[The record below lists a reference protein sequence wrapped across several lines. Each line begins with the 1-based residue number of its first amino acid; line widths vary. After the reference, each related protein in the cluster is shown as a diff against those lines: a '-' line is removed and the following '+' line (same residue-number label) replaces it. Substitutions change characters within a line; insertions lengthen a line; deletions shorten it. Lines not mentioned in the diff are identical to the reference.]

1 MGKRMWKDYSV
12 SYIRKNRASSASV
25 MAAALL
31 AALLLSLLLSLLYSM
46 WDYERERILREE
58 GNFHARLTGRIDE
71 EELTILRG
79 YGNVESAEINAEETE
94 GENLAVDVRLKRTA
108 DIYTE
113 IPKLAELIG
122 LHADQAVYNDAL
134 LSLYLVR
141 NPRNPD
147 GAVIL
152 AAFCAVTVFSCISLI
167 LVIHNAFAVF
177 MNDRVHQFGIL
188 SSIGAT
194 PGQIRACLL
203 QEAGALCTVPV
214 LLGNLLGMAAA
225 AAVLEGI
232 NLYLNEIVPDRAASH
247 FSFHPLVPAA
257 SILCAA
263 ATVWI
268 SALIPAR
275 RMSRLTPLEAI
286 RGKDSAGLKRKKSS
300 PLLSFLFG
308 VEGALAGNALRAQ
321 RRALRAAALSLTLSF
336 LAFTLMECLLSLS
349 QASTRVTYWDRYRNA
364 WDIMITVK
372 DTDIA
377 SFQESPSCQPDSL
390 READGISDVLIY
402 QKEEAVRI
410 LTEEELGAEFMAAGG
425 FGGKESGWL
434 VSAPVVVL
442 DDVSFLSWCGQIG
455 APKRLDGAVVYNRV
469 RDDTDPNFRKRNY
482 IPYLNEDG
490 DRAVLRKTGQEEVS
504 VTLPVIAYTDE
515 APVFREQFG
524 VEDYHELVH
533 FIPASL
539 WEQIGRRIGGA
550 EHELYI
556 RILAQERDSLEALD
570 ALEEELCGLL
580 SEYETESENRIRAK
594 LESDRAFDA
603 LMTIFGSFCVLL
615 ALFGVS
621 SIFLNTLSF
630 VRQRRR
636 EIARYLSIGMTP
648 EGVRKLF
655 CVEALVL
662 AGRPALITLP
672 LAALI
677 TGWFLKITYMDV
689 SVFMAELPVFPILAF
704 FIAIFASVGLA
715 YYVGGRRLMRCS
727 LAEMLR
733 DETVV

>member
-79 YGNVESAEINAEETE
+79 YGNVESAEINAEESE

-402 QKEEAVRI
+402 QKARSS
-410 LTEEELGAEFMAAGG
+410 TTR
-425 FGGKESGWL
+425 GKST
-434 VSAPVVVL
+434 S
-442 DDVSFLSWCGQIG
+442 
-455 APKRLDGAVVYNRV
+455 
-469 RDDTDPNFRKRNY
+469 T
-482 IPYLNEDG
+482 
-490 DRAVLRKTGQEEVS
+490 T
-504 VTLPVIAYTDE
+504 
-515 APVFREQFG
+515 
-524 VEDYHELVH
+524 
-533 FIPASL
+533 
-539 WEQIGRRIGGA
+539 
-550 EHELYI
+550 
-556 RILAQERDSLEALD
+556 
-570 ALEEELCGLL
+570 
-580 SEYETESENRIRAK
+580 
-594 LESDRAFDA
+594 
-603 LMTIFGSFCVLL
+603 
-615 ALFGVS
+615 
-621 SIFLNTLSF
+621 
-630 VRQRRR
+630 
-636 EIARYLSIGMTP
+636 
-648 EGVRKLF
+648 
-655 CVEALVL
+655 
-662 AGRPALITLP
+662 
-672 LAALI
+672 
-677 TGWFLKITYMDV
+677 
-689 SVFMAELPVFPILAF
+689 
-704 FIAIFASVGLA
+704 
-715 YYVGGRRLMRCS
+715 
-727 LAEMLR
+727 
-733 DETVV
+733 

>member
-79 YGNVESAEINAEETE
+79 YGNVESAEINAEESE

-167 LVIHNAFAVF
+167 LVIHNAFTVF

-286 RGKDSAGLKRKKSS
+286 RGKRGAEKKKEFSPSFFSVRGGGSSCGKRA
-300 PLLSFLFG
+300 
-308 VEGALAGNALRAQ
+308 EGAEK
-321 RRALRAAALSLTLSF
+321 S
-336 LAFTLMECLLSLS
+336 
-349 QASTRVTYWDRYRNA
+349 ASRGGT
-364 WDIMITVK
+364 
-372 DTDIA
+372 
-377 SFQESPSCQPDSL
+377 FPD
-390 READGISDVLIY
+390 
-402 QKEEAVRI
+402 
-410 LTEEELGAEFMAAGG
+410 
-425 FGGKESGWL
+425 
-434 VSAPVVVL
+434 P
-442 DDVSFLSWCGQIG
+442 FLSRLYPDGMPAFPFTGKHPRYLLGQIPERMG
-455 APKRLDGAVVYNRV
+455 YHDH
-469 RDDTDPNFRKRNY
+469 
-482 IPYLNEDG
+482 
-490 DRAVLRKTGQEEVS
+490 
-504 VTLPVIAYTDE
+504 
-515 APVFREQFG
+515 REGYGYRFLSG
-524 VEDYHELVH
+524 VP
-533 FIPASL
+533 F
-539 WEQIGRRIGGA
+539 
-550 EHELYI
+550 
-556 RILAQERDSLEALD
+556 
-570 ALEEELCGLL
+570 L
-580 SEYETESENRIRAK
+580 S
-594 LESDRAFDA
+594 
-603 LMTIFGSFCVLL
+603 
-615 ALFGVS
+615 
-621 SIFLNTLSF
+621 
-630 VRQRRR
+630 
-636 EIARYLSIGMTP
+636 AR
-648 EGVRKLF
+648 
-655 CVEALVL
+655 
-662 AGRPALITLP
+662 
-672 LAALI
+672 
-677 TGWFLKITYMDV
+677 
-689 SVFMAELPVFPILAF
+689 
-704 FIAIFASVGLA
+704 
-715 YYVGGRRLMRCS
+715 
-727 LAEMLR
+727 
-733 DETVV
+733 